1 MEINKV
7 STLKQ
12 YNLDNNKMSN
22 SISKK
27 INQITTKSL
36 TISDLLDN
44 LSLDTTKHN
53 KLIATELLK
62 NNLPLHPLLFKDI
75 TNFLNQTDDLT
86 SSDLQTKI
94 KIALLLKK
102 LDLPLK

>member
-1 MEINKV
+1 MEINKT

-22 SISKK
+22 PISKK
-27 INQITTKSL
+27 IDQITTKSL

-62 NNLPLHPLLFKDI
+62 NNLPLHLPFFEDI
-75 TNFLNQTDDLT
+75 TEFL
-86 SSDLQTKI
+86 
-94 KIALLLKK
+94 
-102 LDLPLK
+102 